1 MDNRKSAQASAMPV
15 EPETEVKS
23 SGFYL
28 KTLFFFF
35 ILYMAVALITNGEVN
50 DMIIPKT
57 YI

>member
-1 MDNRKSAQASAMPV
+1 MPV

-28 KTLFFFF
+28 KTLFFF

>member
-1 MDNRKSAQASAMPV
+1 MPV

-35 ILYMAVALITNGEVN
+35 ILYMAVVLITNGEVN

>member
-1 MDNRKSAQASAMPV
+1 MPV

-28 KTLFFFF
+28 KTLFFFL
-35 ILYMAVALITNGEVN
+35 ILYMAVVLITNGEVN